1 MTGVCRSEADLGH
14 DPKVFLLLRSP
25 MDVRVISRPGLM
37 RTLGMRVLAA
47 AAILSSAGLAVAL
60 WFIQQ
65 HRTRLAQYGCPRT
78 RN

>member
-1 MTGVCRSEADLGH
+1 
-14 DPKVFLLLRSP
+14 
-25 MDVRVISRPGLM
+25 MDVQVISRPGLM